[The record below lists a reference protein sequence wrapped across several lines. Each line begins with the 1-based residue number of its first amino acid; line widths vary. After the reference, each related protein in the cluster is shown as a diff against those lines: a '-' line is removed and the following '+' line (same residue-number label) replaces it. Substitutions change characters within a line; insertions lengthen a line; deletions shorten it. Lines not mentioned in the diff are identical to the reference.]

1 MSQHG
6 FDISEVV
13 ARLVADIRR
22 REGLTTDELAERAG
36 VHETYIGLVERN
48 ARQPTLAAAA
58 SLAEALG
65 LSLSDLV
72 AEAEQDV
79 DGGVVP
85 EVELVHAPPRR
96 YAKADAIVDSERLT
110 EITWLS
116 GHIVRKAID
125 AAYRKLDVI
134 DEQMRE
140 SGSPSLVELV
150 GLEHLDG
157 LLAGA
162 LASGVVKSAPAQYVQ
177 NSPRQHPD
185 LLPLQRGLPEMVVRT
200 ALETDRPV
208 TGPELAGIHLVF
220 RYVLVDRKGE
230 YTRGKDSRGD
240 MVAVWEARFGEL
252 DEADFIPPRGGHGPT
267 LRKDSLDRMELVY
280 YDSDL
285 LPYAKPTG
293 VYAQLRRPLGVARP
307 AQAAERPHDP
317 TPVRELDENVAGA
330 AARSP
335 AGEDTDELTL

>member
-13 ARLVADIRR
+13 ARLVADVRR
-22 REGLTTDELAERAG
+22 REGLTTDQLAERAG

-72 AEAEQDV
+72 AEAEHV

-96 YAKADAIVDSERLT
+96 YAKAECIVESERLT
-110 EITWLS
+110 ETTWLS
-116 GHIVRKAID
+116 GHIIRKAID
-125 AAYRKLDVI
+125 AAYRRLDVI

-140 SGSPSLVELV
+140 SGSPSLVDLV
-150 GLEHLDG
+150 GLEHLDV
-157 LLAGA
+157 LLGGA
-162 LASGVVKSAPAQYVQ
+162 LASGVVKAAPTQYVQ
-177 NSPRQHPD
+177 NSPQQHPD
-185 LLPLQRGLPEMVVRT
+185 LLPLQHGLPEMVVRT

-208 TGPELAGIHLVF
+208 AGPGLAGIYLVF
-220 RYVLVDRKGE
+220 RYVLVDRKGD
-230 YTRGKDSRGD
+230 YTRGETSRGD

-252 DEADFIPPRGGHGPT
+252 WETDFIPPRGGKGPT
-267 LRKDSLDRMELVY
+267 LRKDALDRMELVY
-280 YDSDL
+280 YDPGL
-285 LPYAKPTG
+285 LPYAKASG
-293 VYAQLRRPLGVARP
+293 AYARLHKRP
-307 AQAAERPHDP
+307 A
-317 TPVRELDENVAGA
+317 
-330 AARSP
+330 
-335 AGEDTDELTL
+335 

>member
-13 ARLVADIRR
+13 ARLVADVRR

-48 ARQPTLAAAA
+48 ARQPTIATAA

-96 YAKADAIVDSERLT
+96 YAKAECIVESERLT
-110 EITWLS
+110 EMTWLS
-116 GHIVRKAID
+116 GHIVRKSID
-125 AAYRKLDVI
+125 AAYRRI
-134 DEQMRE
+134 DLIDDQMRE

-150 GLEHLDG
+150 GLEHLNG
-157 LLAGA
+157 LLAGV
-162 LASGVVKSAPAQYVQ
+162 LASGVAKASPALYVQ
-177 NSPRQHPD
+177 NGPRQHPD
-185 LLPLQRGLPEMVVRT
+185 LLPLQHGLPEMVVRT

-208 TGPELAGIHLVF
+208 GGAETAGIYLVF

-230 YTRGKDSRGD
+230 YTRGKASRGD

-252 DEADFIPPRGGHGPT
+252 TEADFIPPRGGKGPT
-267 LRKDSLDRMELVY
+267 LRKEALEGMELVY
-280 YDSDL
+280 YDPAL
-285 LPYAKPTG
+285 LPYARATG
-293 VYAQLRRPLGVARP
+293 DYARLRKRP
-307 AQAAERPHDP
+307 A
-317 TPVRELDENVAGA
+317 
-330 AARSP
+330 
-335 AGEDTDELTL
+335 